1 MLSTHPPD
9 GSENS
14 KKNVVCLRG
23 VTHKVVLVNTHTIG
37 CLGHVL
43 ILFIHV
49 LKSVGSYFLLYLMQK
64 IKGITIMRPCQNVKI
79 HPFYLLSLQK
89 VCSSGQFLL
98 SEEFSRSVKSTEYT
112 IVQKDTTKN
121 NYAEVNRGTVC
132 SK

>member
-14 KKNVVCLRG
+14 KKNVVCLRCNTQSG
-23 VTHKVVLVNTHTIG
+23 TSEHTHDWVFGSRTS
-37 CLGHVL
+37 

-79 HPFYLLSLQK
+79 HSFYLLSLQK